1 MCWGGCRVGDGWWI
15 DFIDIDDLEFEDDLI
30 RYTVRG
36 FYRISV

>member
-1 MCWGGCRVGDGWWI
+1 MGDGWWI